1 VPIGIVKFA
10 EFELDGRR
18 YELRRGDR
26 VLKLEK
32 IPMELLTL
40 FAESNGRL
48 VSRDEIV
55 EKIWGKDVFLDTEH
69 GINTA
74 IRKIRQVL
82 GDDPEQPR
90 FLQTVTGKGY
100 RFIAPAISIE
110 DRISD
115 RVINDRVINDR
126 IEDRGNG
133 SKESGEHAP
142 VLTTSFAAAIQAGN
156 EEIGSPSDNEERAAQ
171 SVSPAAIP
179 VLSRS
184 RWLAVALALLV
195 LAGAIVVFVKMN
207 SSSIGGGRFTRS
219 AKPQIHSLAVLP
231 LENLSGDPAQ
241 EYFADGMTDEVI
253 TMLAKNTGLRVVSR
267 TSVMQYKKVHRP
279 LADVARELGV
289 DGILEGSVGRS
300 GNRVH
305 INAQLIYAPKD
316 MHLWAESY
324 DRDLNDLTSL
334 QSDLA
339 EDIARQVGLTTAA
352 VGRPERHINPEA
364 HDAYLLGRH
373 YWFVS
378 QYKKSREYF
387 QKAIDLQPDYAAA
400 WSGVADY
407 YTASAVEGQ
416 ITQEAAIAQAEPA
429 ARKAIELDDSLADA
443 HHAVA
448 AVYYF
453 LRWDWNAAEK
463 ESARAIELNPHY
475 SEIHHLRSY
484 LFDTLNRTDE
494 SLQEERKSMELD
506 PFARP
511 FALALALLYAHQF
524 DAALQEAL
532 ARSEVQHND
541 ATLVWIAGDVYVYKG
556 MQAEGVQEWERA
568 LLLWGDK
575 KSAAEMQRAFRRGGF
590 RAVLDWN
597 LNDVQRTATTKYVSP
612 MEFAFCYARLRRKDE
627 TIRYLEKA
635 YQEHTPFLVHLP
647 HDPNFYFVHS
657 DPRFQAIIKKM
668 GLPPV

>member
-1 VPIGIVKFA
+1 LGVPIGIVKFA
-10 EFELDGRR
+10 EFELDGGR

-32 IPMELLTL
+32 IPMELLAL
-40 FAESNGRL
+40 LAESNGRL

-90 FLQTVTGKGY
+90 FVQTVTGKGY
-100 RFIAPAISIE
+100 RFVAPATSIE
-110 DRISD
+110 A
-115 RVINDRVINDR
+115 R
-126 IEDRGNG
+126 IENRGNG
-133 SKESGEHAP
+133 VKGSGERAP
-142 VLTTSFAAAIQAGN
+142 VLTTSFPAANHVGN
-156 EEIGSPSDNEERAAQ
+156 AEISPPSDNRERAAQ
-171 SVSPAAIP
+171 PVSPAAIP

-184 RWLAVALALLV
+184 RWLGVALALVV
-195 LAGAIVVFVKMN
+195 LASLVVVLVRLN
-207 SSSIGGGRFTRS
+207 SSSAGVGLFTR
-219 AKPQIHSLAVLP
+219 AVKPQIHSLAVLP
-231 LENLSGDPAQ
+231 LENLSGDPNQ
-241 EYFADGMTDEVI
+241 EYFADGMTDELI

-305 INAQLIYAPKD
+305 INAQLIYAPQD
-316 MHLWAESY
+316 VHLWAESY

-339 EDIARQVGLTTAA
+339 RNIARQVGMTTAA

-373 YWFVS
+373 YWLVS
-378 QYKKSREYF
+378 QYKKSQEYF
-387 QKAIDLQPDYAAA
+387 QKAIELQPDYAAA

-416 ITQEAAIAQAEPA
+416 ITQEVAIAQAEPA

-443 HHAVA
+443 HHAMA

-475 SEIHHLRSY
+475 SETHHLRSY
-484 LFDTLNRTDE
+484 LFDSLSRTDE
-494 SLQEERKSMELD
+494 SLQEERKAMELD

-511 FALALALLYAHQF
+511 FGLALALLYARQF
-524 DAALQEAL
+524 DAALREAL
-532 ARSEVQHND
+532 ARSEVLSND
-541 ATLVWIAGDVYVYKG
+541 ATLVWIVGDIYTYKG

-575 KSAAEMQRAFRRGGF
+575 KHAAEMQGAFRRGGF
-590 RAVLDWN
+590 RAVLEWN
-597 LNDVQRTATTKYVSP
+597 LSDVQRTATTKYVSP

-627 TIRYLEKA
+627 TIRYLERA
-635 YQEHTPFLVHLP
+635 YQEHIPFLVHLP

-657 DPRFQAIIKKM
+657 DPRYRAIVNKM
-668 GLPPV
+668 GLPPAY

>member
-1 VPIGIVKFA
+1 
-10 EFELDGRR
+10 
-18 YELRRGDR
+18 
-26 VLKLEK
+26 
-32 IPMELLTL
+32 
-40 FAESNGRL
+40 
-48 VSRDEIV
+48 
-55 EKIWGKDVFLDTEH
+55 
-69 GINTA
+69 
-74 IRKIRQVL
+74 
-82 GDDPEQPR
+82 
-90 FLQTVTGKGY
+90 
-100 RFIAPAISIE
+100 
-110 DRISD
+110 
-115 RVINDRVINDR
+115 
-126 IEDRGNG
+126 
-133 SKESGEHAP
+133 
-142 VLTTSFAAAIQAGN
+142 
-156 EEIGSPSDNEERAAQ
+156 
-171 SVSPAAIP
+171 
-179 VLSRS
+179 
-184 RWLAVALALLV
+184 
-195 LAGAIVVFVKMN
+195 
-207 SSSIGGGRFTRS
+207 
-219 AKPQIHSLAVLP
+219 VLP

-253 TMLAKNTGLRVVSR
+253 TMLAKSTGLRVVSR

-279 LADVARELGV
+279 LADVARDLGV
-289 DGILEGSVGRS
+289 DGILEGSVERL

-324 DRDLNDLTSL
+324 DRDLKDLTSL

-339 EDIARQVGLTTAA
+339 QDIARQVGLTTAA
-352 VGRPERHINPEA
+352 VSRPERHINPEA

-378 QYKKSREYF
+378 QYKQSLQYF

-407 YTASAVEGQ
+407 YTARAVEGQ
-416 ITQEAAIAQAEPA
+416 ITQEVAIAQAESA

-443 HHAVA
+443 HHSMS

-475 SEIHHLRSY
+475 SETHHLRSY
-484 LFDTLNRTDE
+484 LFDTLSRTDE
-494 SLQEERKSMELD
+494 SLQEERKAMELD

-511 FALALALLYAHQF
+511 FGLALALLYAHQF

-532 ARSEVQHND
+532 ARSEVQRND

-556 MQAEGVQEWERA
+556 MQAEGVQAWERA

-575 KSAAEMQRAFRRGGF
+575 KSAAEMQQVFRRGGF
-590 RAVLDWN
+590 RAVLERN
-597 LNDVQRTATTKYVSP
+597 LGDVQRTATRKYVSP
-612 MEFAFCYARLRRKDE
+612 LEFAFCYARLRRKDE
-627 TIRYLEKA
+627 TIRYLERA

-657 DPRFQAIIKKM
+657 DPRFQAIITKM

>member
-10 EFELDGRR
+10 EFELDGGR

-40 FAESNGRL
+40 LAESNGRL

-90 FLQTVTGKGY
+90 FVQTVTGKGY
-100 RFIAPAISIE
+100 RFIAPASSIDDRIE
-110 DRISD
+110 DR
-115 RVINDRVINDR
+115 V
-126 IEDRGNG
+126 EDRGNG
-133 SKESGEHAP
+133 SKGSGERSP
-142 VLTTSFAAAIQAGN
+142 VLTTSFPADP
-156 EEIGSPSDNEERAAQ
+156 PSDNVERAAQ
-171 SVSPAAIP
+171 PVSPAAIP
-179 VLSRS
+179 ALSRA
-184 RWLAVALALLV
+184 RWLGVALALVV
-195 LAGAIVVFVKMN
+195 LASLIVVLVRMN
-207 SSSIGGGRFTRS
+207 SSSRGGGLFTRS
-219 AKPQIHSLAVLP
+219 VKPQIHSLAVLP

-316 MHLWAESY
+316 VHLWAESY

-334 QSDLA
+334 QSELA
-339 EDIARQVGLTTAA
+339 QNIARQVGMTTAA
-352 VGRPERHINPEA
+352 AGRPERHINPEA

-416 ITQEAAIAQAEPA
+416 ITQEVAIAQAEPA

-443 HHAVA
+443 HHAMA

-463 ESARAIELNPHY
+463 ESMRAVELNPHY

-484 LFDTLNRTDE
+484 LFDTLSRTDE
-494 SLQEERKSMELD
+494 SLQEERKAMELD

-511 FALALALLYAHQF
+511 FALALALLHAHQF

-541 ATLVWIAGDVYVYKG
+541 ATLVWIAGDIYTYKG

-575 KSAAEMQRAFRRGGF
+575 KSAAEMERVFRRGGF
-590 RAVLDWN
+590 PAVLEWN
-597 LNDVQRTATTKYVSP
+597 LSDVQRTATAKYVSP
-612 MEFAFCYARLRRKDE
+612 MEFAFCYARLGRKDE
-627 TIRYLEKA
+627 TIRYLERA
-635 YQEHTPFLVHLP
+635 YQERMPFLVHLP

-657 DPRFQAIIKKM
+657 DARYRAIINKM
-668 GLPPV
+668 GLPPA

>member
-1 VPIGIVKFA
+1 
-10 EFELDGRR
+10 
-18 YELRRGDR
+18 
-26 VLKLEK
+26 
-32 IPMELLTL
+32 MELLTL
-40 FAESNGRL
+40 LVEGNGQL

-74 IRKIRQVL
+74 IRKIRHVL

-90 FLQTVTGKGY
+90 FVQTVTGKGY
-100 RFIAPAISIE
+100 RFIAAATSI
-110 DRISD
+110 DH
-115 RVINDRVINDR
+115 V
-126 IEDRGNG
+126 GNG
-133 SKESGEHAP
+133 RDGAGERVSP
-142 VLTTSFAAAIQAGN
+142 FTPPLPGDTPLGN
-156 EEIGSPSDNEERAAQ
+156 AEIGLPGEGIDA
-171 SVSPAAIP
+171 VKP
-179 VLSRS
+179 VVKRS
-184 RWLAVALALLV
+184 RWPIAALVVVV
-195 LAGAIVVFVKMN
+195 LTGVIVVLVRTN
-207 SSSIGGGRFTRS
+207 SISTRDGTFTRS
-219 AKPQIHSLAVLP
+219 VKPQIHSLAVLP

-253 TMLAKNTGLRVVSR
+253 TMLAKNTGLRLVSR

-339 EDIARQVGLTTAA
+339 QDIARQVGLTTAA
-352 VGRPERHINPEA
+352 VSRAERHINPEA

-416 ITQEAAIAQAEPA
+416 ITQEVAIAQAEPA

-443 HHAVA
+443 HHAMA

-463 ESARAIELNPHY
+463 ESGRAIELNPHY

-484 LFDTLNRTDE
+484 LFDTLSRTDE
-494 SLQEERKSMELD
+494 SLQEERKAMELD

-511 FALALALLYAHQF
+511 FGLALALLYAHQF

-532 ARSEVQHND
+532 ARSDVQHND
-541 ATLVWIAGDVYVYKG
+541 ATLVWIAGDIYTYKG

-575 KSAAEMQRAFRRGGF
+575 KHAAEMQRAFRRGGF
-590 RAVLDWN
+590 RAVLEWN
-597 LNDVQRTATTKYVSP
+597 LSDVQRTATTKYVSP
-612 MEFAFCYARLRRKDE
+612 MEFAFCYARLGRKDE
-627 TIRYLEKA
+627 TIRYLERA
-635 YQEHTPFLVHLP
+635 YQEHIPFLVHLP

-657 DPRFQAIIKKM
+657 DPRYRAIVNKM
-668 GLPPV
+668 GLPPAY